1 MSIAPSPLDILLT
14 LMRRHWA
21 AGEEAEAVALAKLA
35 APFVHPRAQA
45 TRQSADLAGASDDE
59 LDHAGAADGADAPA

>member
-1 MSIAPSPLDILLT
+1 MVAMPSPLDILLV

-45 TRQSADLAGASDDE
+45 SRGAGKLAEVSDDD
-59 LDHAGAADGADAPA
+59 LD

>member
-1 MSIAPSPLDILLT
+1 MGMAPLQISPLDILLT

-21 AGEEAEAVALAKLA
+21 VGEESEAVALAKLA

-45 TRQSADLAGASDDE
+45 SRAASDLAGVSDDD
-59 LDHAGAADGADAPA
+59 LDAAGEAG